1 MLILPEQAET
11 AGLGIRTKKVQTRFA
26 AAKLRQPPEKCA
38 RAKGG
43 CCEDVVFS
51 GPMRLKQRMAGFVR
65 KRRLAVFVA
74 LALCLAGL
82 AAPAFGWNDEGHM
95 AVAYLA
101 YQHLR
106 PETRARVNA
115 LLKLNPY
122 YAKWRAAVPQGA
134 MQADTDRMIFMI
146 AATWPDQIRSDPQ
159 YVDDGLKG
167 GNFPDGPDS
176 SRNIGYADHFRHK
189 YWHFIDPPYSQDG
202 TPLPPVPIPNVETQ
216 IKAFRA
222 ALGSGASDDVKA
234 YDLAWLEH
242 LVGDIHQPLHAITRV
257 SATMPEGDAGGSLLP
272 ICAAPCRDSLHL
284 FWDRLVGSQSGIEA
298 PTAPEDL
305 ATAMRSATSAALAL
319 PEADGRLTTQ
329 MNETTWVQESF
340 DLAKQFVYVGP
351 IGPGAGPFTI
361 TPAYFATAKRVAQE
375 RVALAGVR
383 LANLLNH
390 ELK

>member
-1 MLILPEQAET
+1 LVYSRSMYIEQW
-11 AGLGIRTKKVQTRFA
+11 TR
-26 AAKLRQPPEKCA
+26 
-38 RAKGG
+38 G
-43 CCEDVVFS
+43 FS
-51 GPMRLKQRMAGFVR
+51 ANL
-65 KRRLAVFVA
+65 RLAAFGAVA

-82 AAPAFGWNDEGHM
+82 AAPAFAWNDQGHM

-101 YQHLR
+101 YQRLQ

-115 LLKLNPY
+115 LLRLNPY
-122 YAKWRAAVPQGA
+122 YGKWRAAIPQGA
-134 MQADTDRMIFMI
+134 TGADTDRMIFMI
-146 AATWPDQIRSDPQ
+146 AATWPDQIRTDPQ

-189 YWHFIDPPYSQDG
+189 YWHFIDLFYSQDG
-202 TPLPPVPIPNVETQ
+202 TPLPPVPSPNAETQ

-222 ALGSGASDDVKA
+222 ALGLSASDDVKA

-242 LVGDIHQPLHAITRV
+242 LVGDIHQPLHAIARV
-257 SATMPEGDAGGSLLP
+257 SATMPDGDAGGSLLS

-298 PTAPEDL
+298 PTVQEDL
-305 ATAMRSATSAALAL
+305 ATEVQLATRAALAL
-319 PEADGRLTTQ
+319 PAADAALAGQMSEAA
-329 MNETTWVQESF
+329 WVRESF
-340 DLAKQFVYVGP
+340 DAGKRYVYVGP
-351 IGPGAGPFTI
+351 IGPGRGPFTL
-361 TPAYFATAKRVAQE
+361 TAAYFATAKRVAEE

>member
-1 MLILPEQAET
+1 MVFSVPMSAEQR
-11 AGLGIRTKKVQTRFA
+11 IRGFSSWRRA
-26 AAKLRQPPEKCA
+26 AA
-38 RAKGG
+38 
-43 CCEDVVFS
+43 
-51 GPMRLKQRMAGFVR
+51 
-65 KRRLAVFVA
+65 FVA
-74 LALCLAGL
+74 LALCLTGL

-101 YQHLR
+101 YQRLR

-122 YAKWRAAVPQGA
+122 YAKWRAELPRGTSE
-134 MQADTDRMIFMI
+134 ADTDRMIFMI
-146 AATWPDQIRSDPQ
+146 ASTWPDQIRSDPQ
-159 YVDDGLKG
+159 YVDDGPRN
-167 GNFPDGPDS
+167 GNLPDGPDS

-189 YWHFIDPPYSQDG
+189 YWHFIDIPYSQDG
-202 TPLPPVPIPNVETQ
+202 TPLPPVPTPNAETQ

-242 LVGDIHQPLHAITRV
+242 LVGDIHQPLHAIMRA
-257 SATMPEGDAGGSLLP
+257 SASKPEGDAGGSLLP

-284 FWDRLVGSQSGIEA
+284 FWDRLVGSQSAIEA
-298 PTAPEDL
+298 PAVQADL
-305 ATAMRSATSAALAL
+305 ATELQSATRAALAL
-319 PEADGRLTTQ
+319 AAANAGLAAKMSEA
-329 MNETTWVQESF
+329 TWVQESF
-340 DLAKQFVYVGP
+340 DAAKRYVYVGP
-351 IGPGAGPFTI
+351 IGPGDGPFTI
-361 TPAYFATAKRVAQE
+361 TAEYFAAAKRVAQE